1 MKTQTHI
8 SELDATKLANLQL
21 RQQLLA
27 AEVQAFQAQLFVGYG
42 NEGERIAIQ
51 ADNSIVRTPKEKPAP
66 VGKKAR
72 K

>member
-21 RQQLLA
+21 REQLLKTEFRA
-27 AEVQAFQAQLFVGYG
+27 FLGHVFAEYG
-42 NEGERIAIQ
+42 NDGELVAIQ